1 MIVDKSRCELLH
13 EIMAVDF
20 KLYDLQLYL
29 DTHPFDEDALCM
41 YQNLVND
48 ADELTEE
55 YEEKY
60 GPLTPKSAAGNGL
73 KIHGH
78 GRGGKKICGD
88 MRKNCNT
95 L

>member
-48 ADELTEE
+48 AD
-55 YEEKY
+55 
-60 GPLTPKSAAGNGL
+60 
-73 KIHGH
+73 
-78 GRGGKKICGD
+78 
-88 MRKNCNT
+88 
-95 L
+95 